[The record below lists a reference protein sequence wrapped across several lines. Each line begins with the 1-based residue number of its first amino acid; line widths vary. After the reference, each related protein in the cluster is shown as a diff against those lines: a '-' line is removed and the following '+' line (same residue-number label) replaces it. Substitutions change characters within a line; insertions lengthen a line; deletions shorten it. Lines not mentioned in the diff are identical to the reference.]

1 MCRFFSCIKPI
12 LPLSLCSF
20 ENWKIN
26 FQDICHLFWNFKPV
40 SFSAENLF
48 NVSRSSTVR
57 PALAKLICLPRY
69 WLKCVERR
77 SLIRKP
83 KTRKQLLSESFK
95 LRRRVS
101 FVEPTQDSNTLQVVI
116 HSVVS
121 TLSKSRKAMKAIL
134 SRFNFTTATVVSVT
148 VF

>member
-1 MCRFFSCIKPI
+1 MSP
-12 LPLSLCSF
+12 
-20 ENWKIN
+20 
-26 FQDICHLFWNFKPV
+26 
-40 SFSAENLF
+40 
-48 NVSRSSTVR
+48 SSTVR

-69 WLKCVERR
+69 WLKCVECR

-101 FVEPTQDSNTLQVVI
+101 FVEPAHDSNTLQVVI